1 MGIMI
6 TEKAA
11 AEMSRALEEKSLSVD
26 EHVLRIGVAGGDC
39 GGFQYR
45 LAFDDKVA
53 ESADDVSTQ
62 HGLRVAVDRKSL
74 LFLDGTT
81 IDWYDGLEKRGF
93 TFTNPNAEQSCGC
106 GTSFS
111 C

>member
-1 MGIMI
+1 
-6 TEKAA
+6 
-11 AEMSRALEEKSLSVD
+11 
-26 EHVLRIGVAGGDC
+26 
-39 GGFQYR
+39 
-45 LAFDDKVA
+45 
-53 ESADDVSTQ
+53 
-62 HGLRVAVDRKSL
+62 LRVAVDRKSL